1 MALLAER
8 PSVTFREITESCLTK
23 IDKVVRFLAVLELIK
38 RGQAEVDQTQNFGEI
53 TVRRGSGEA
62 RPDAGAVDEYE
73 GAPVMDPEVD
83 G

>member
-8 PSVTFREITESCLTK
+8 PSVTFREITKSCSTR

-38 RGQAEVDQTQNFGEI
+38 RGQAEVDQTENFGEI
-53 TVRRGSGEA
+53 TVRRGSGDA
-62 RPDAGAVDEYE
+62 RPDTGAVDEYE
-73 GAPVMDPEVD
+73 GAPIIDPEVQ